1 MKRDASRR
9 LRLLVFSASAPCC
22 DARLAEAVLDRNL
35 AVLCLLVLDLDGT
48 FGLEEV
54 ALDASAA
61 LQSGV
66 VAVEATAGLD
76 VPWVMMR
83 IVVVCNVQVSTAK
96 ASSGNISQQ

>member
-83 IVVVCNVQVSTAK
+83 IVFCNVQVSTAK
-96 ASSGNISQQ
+96 VSSGDISQQ

>member
-35 AVLCLLVLDLDGT
+35 AVLCLFVLDLDGT
-48 FGLEEV
+48 FGLDEV
-54 ALDASAA
+54 ALDTSAA

-76 VPWVMMR
+76 VPWVMIR
-83 IVVVCNVQVSTAK
+83 IVVVCSVQVSTAK

>member
-9 LRLLVFSASAPCC
+9 LRLLVFSASVPCC

-35 AVLCLLVLDLDGT
+35 AVLCLLVLGLGGI

-54 ALDASAA
+54 ALDVSAA

-66 VAVEATAGLD
+66 VAVAATAGLD
-76 VPWVMMR
+76 VPWVMRR
-83 IVVVCNVQVSTAK
+83 IMVVCNVQVSTAK
-96 ASSGNISQQ
+96 VSSGDISQQ